1 MKKKFLCTILF
12 VGFILSFTAC
22 NPIDSTKKDESSQI
36 ISSIIETSSNEISI
50 EDDSVNTI
58 IKKVKE
64 NMDSTKNYTAK
75 MNVDMSIKMKVT
87 SDDDST
93 ENFMSNCLDADVKTT
108 EHALHSNTKVTRIED
123 SNDPIVYEEE
133 KYNDYQTNY
142 SYIKSNTDEKWTK
155 YKLENEQNIVDTSN
169 LFSDMNSFKDATLEK
184 TNTGYTI
191 TADLNNFKAFIDSIS
206 SDTTGA
212 KVTGKLVITTNTKYY
227 PTCIEMKDIKF
238 DTSEMEKTIKSYSSS
253 ENNNSNADLKIDINF
268 NFKVDYTSWNHT
280 SDLDTVPP
288 SEITS
293 KAVESSNTSL
303 PDIDFS
309 NIESSK
315 TTSNN

>member
-22 NPIDSTKKDESSQI
+22 NPIDSTKKDDSSQT
-36 ISSIIETSSNEISI
+36 ISTIETSSNEINT

-58 IKKVKE
+58 VKKVKE

-75 MNVDMSIKMKVT
+75 MNVDMSIVMKTTIDNDVK
-87 SDDDST
+87 
-93 ENFMSNCLDADVKTT
+93 ENHMSNSLTADVKTT
-108 EHALHSNTKVTRIED
+108 EQALHSNTKVTRIED

-155 YKLENEQNIVDTSN
+155 YKLENEQNIIDTSS
-169 LFSDMNSFKDATLEK
+169 LFSDMNSFKNATLEK
-184 TNTGYTI
+184 TNTGYII

-212 KVTGKLVITTNTKYY
+212 KITGKLIITTNTKYY

-238 DTSEMEKTIKSYSSS
+238 DTSEMEKTLKSYSSS
-253 ENNNSNADLKIDINF
+253 EDNNSNTDLKIDINF
-268 NFKVDYTSWNHT
+268 NFKVDYTSWNRT

-309 NIESSK
+309 NIESSN

>member
-22 NPIDSTKKDESSQI
+22 NPIDSTKKDDSSQT
-36 ISSIIETSSNEISI
+36 ISTIETSSNEINT

-58 IKKVKE
+58 VKKVKE

-75 MNVDMSIKMKVT
+75 MNVDMSIVMKTTIDNDVK
-87 SDDDST
+87 
-93 ENFMSNCLDADVKTT
+93 ENHMSNSLTADVKTT
-108 EHALHSNTKVTRIED
+108 EHALQSNTKLTRIED
-123 SNDPIVYEEE
+123 NNDPIIYEEE

-155 YKLENEQNIVDTSN
+155 YKLENEQNIIDTSS
-169 LFSDMNSFKDATLEK
+169 LFSDMNSFKNATLEK
-184 TNTGYTI
+184 TNTGYII

-212 KVTGKLVITTNTKYY
+212 KITGKLIITTNTKYY

-253 ENNNSNADLKIDINF
+253 EDNNSNTDLKIDINF
-268 NFKVDYTSWNHT
+268 NFKVDYTSWNCT

-309 NIESSK
+309 NIESSN

>member
-22 NPIDSTKKDESSQI
+22 NPIDSTKKDDSSQT
-36 ISSIIETSSNEISI
+36 ISTIETSSNEIST

-58 IKKVKE
+58 VKKVKE

-75 MNVDMSIKMKVT
+75 MNVDMSIVMKTTIDNDVK
-87 SDDDST
+87 
-93 ENFMSNCLDADVKTT
+93 ENHMSNSLTADVKTT
-108 EHALHSNTKVTRIED
+108 EHALHSNTKLTRIED
-123 SNDPIVYEEE
+123 SNDPIVYKEE

-142 SYIKSNTDEKWTK
+142 SYIKSNTDENWTK

-206 SDTTGA
+206 SDTIGA

-253 ENNNSNADLKIDINF
+253 DDNNSNADLKIDINF
-268 NFKVDYTSWNHT
+268 NFKVDYTSWNRT

-293 KAVESSNTSL
+293 KAVESSETSL